1 MLRTW
6 LWLYSILY
14 TFLLLLYLPVWIY
27 RVIFHDKSPLVLLK
41 RTGAPPLR
49 SSTDPR
55 RPSLWIHAVSVGEV
69 KAIEPLV
76 DALALSRDQL
86 FISTVT
92 DTGQLLANSRFQH
105 RACVF
110 YLPLDWKWICRRYLR
125 ALSPSCVL
133 LAETEIWPGFISA
146 AESLKIPVIL
156 INGRIS
162 DHSFRRYRRIR
173 FFLRPLLQYF
183 SHLCM
188 QTRQDKQRII
198 ELGAA
203 PSRVSQMGNLKYDY
217 QLAQLPEKR
226 QMVECLQSFMKPQ
239 EDDLL
244 WVCGSTREGEEE
256 ALLKVFE
263 VLRNEIPSLRLLL
276 APRHPQRVDQI
287 ARLVEARQ
295 LTYLKR
301 SQLNSDTSPGPAVLL
316 LDTIGELAYLYQL
329 ADVVFVGGSLVPT
342 GGHNIIEAAYFSK
355 PILFGPHMEN
365 FQEVSA
371 SFLES
376 YAALQV
382 QSEEEL
388 TGKVR
393 DLLKNPTTRQWLG
406 RNARKV
412 IRDNQ
417 GAVGRTVKIVEEALT
432 RFARREK
439 GGNADN

>member
-14 TFLLLLYLPVWIY
+14 TSLLFLYLPVWIY
-27 RVIFHDKSPLVLLK
+27 QVLFHDKSPLILLK
-41 RTGAPPLR
+41 RTGAHPLR
-49 SSTDPR
+49 SSPHSK

-76 DALALSRDQL
+76 DALSLGRDQL

-92 DTGQLLANSRFQH
+92 DTGQLLANSSFQQ
-105 RACVF
+105 RACIF
-110 YLPLDWKWICRRYLR
+110 YLPLDWKWLCRRYLR

-146 AESLKIPVIL
+146 AKSLKIPIIL

-173 FFLRPLLQYF
+173 FLLRPLLQCF

-188 QTRQDKQRII
+188 QERQDKQRII
-198 ELGAA
+198 ELGAE
-203 PSRVSQMGNLKYDY
+203 PSQVSQMGNLKYDY
-217 QLAQLPEKR
+217 QLAQLPEKTL
-226 QMVECLQSFMKPQ
+226 MVERLQNFMRPL
-239 EDDLL
+239 EGDLL

-263 VLRNEIPSLRLLL
+263 VLSSEFPSLRLLL
-276 APRHPQRVDQI
+276 APRHPQRVDQV

-301 SQLNSDTSPGPAVLL
+301 SQLNSDTSHCPAILL

-365 FQEVSA
+365 FQEISA
-371 SFLES
+371 SFLDS

-382 QSEEEL
+382 QTEEEL

-393 DLLKNPTTRQWLG
+393 DLLTNPETRQWLG

-417 GAVGRTVKIVEEALT
+417 GAVGRTVQIVEKALK
-432 RFARREK
+432 REK
-439 GGNADN
+439 LTTDH

>member
-14 TFLLLLYLPVWIY
+14 TFLLFLYLPVWIY
-27 RVIFHDKSPLVLLK
+27 QVIFHHKSPLVLWK
-41 RTGAPPLR
+41 RTGVHPLR
-49 SSTDPR
+49 SSTHPR
-55 RPSLWIHAVSVGEV
+55 QPSLWIHAVSVGEV

-76 DALALSRDQL
+76 EALALSRDQL

-92 DTGQLLANSRFQH
+92 DTGQLLAKSRFQD
-105 RACVF
+105 RADVF
-110 YLPLDWKWICRRYLR
+110 YLPLDWKWLCRRYLR

-146 AESLKIPVIL
+146 AQSLEIPVIL

-173 FFLRPLLQYF
+173 FLLRPLLQCF

-188 QTRQDKQRII
+188 QTGQDKQRII

-217 QLAQLPEKR
+217 QLAQLPEKV
-226 QMVECLQSFMKPQ
+226 QMVERLQNFMKPH

-263 VLRNEIPSLRLLL
+263 ILSSEFPSLRLLL
-276 APRHPQRVDQI
+276 ALRHPQRVDQV
-287 ARLVEARQ
+287 ARRIEARG

-301 SQLNSDTSPGPAVLL
+301 SQLNSDTSDCPAILL
-316 LDTIGELAYLYQL
+316 LDTIGELAYCYQL

-365 FQEVSA
+365 FQEISA

-382 QSEEEL
+382 QTEEEL
-388 TGKVR
+388 TAKVR
-393 DLLKNPTTRQWLG
+393 DLLTNPQTRQWLG

-417 GAVGRTVKIVEEALT
+417 GAVGRTAKIVKEELKQEKLT
-432 RFARREK
+432 I
-439 GGNADN
+439 DH